1 MTVASADATDIPA
14 ALREDGSL
22 KLVIFD
28 CDGVLVDGEHLS
40 TAKMAEEARHYGW
53 NISNDEAHKIFTG
66 GELVKIGERIGRE
79 TGTEMP
85 ENWDMMMQD
94 RIVKMMETEAETID
108 GAHDMLQSVHDLG
121 LPIRIGSNSS
131 GAEMEAKF
139 SSTGLDELLED
150 ERIHSGRDLDMPKPR
165 PDLYL
170 HAAEMEGV
178 HPENCIVLE
187 DSDTGA
193 EAARRAGMA
202 CVLLRDLSKPAP
214 SWPGLLRIGHL
225 SEFPL
230 ILKQILDVQSGAKAI
245 AA

>member
-1 MTVASADATDIPA
+1 MTVASANATDIPA

-22 KLVIFD
+22 RLVIFD

-108 GAHDMLQSVHDLG
+108 GAHDMLQSVHELG

>member
-1 MTVASADATDIPA
+1 MRV
-14 ALREDGSL
+14 DGAL

-40 TAKMAEEARHYGW
+40 TAKMAEEARNHGW
-53 NISNDEAHKIFTG
+53 NLSNEEAHRIFTG

-79 TGTEMP
+79 TGKTMP

-108 GAHDMLQSVHDLG
+108 GAHQMLEEVHALG

-131 GAEMEAKF
+131 GAEMDAKF
-139 SSTGLDELLED
+139 SSTGLDSLIEE

-170 HAAEMEGV
+170 HAAELEGV
-178 HPENCIVLE
+178 GPEHCIVLE

-214 SWPGLLRIGHL
+214 SWPGLIRIGHL
-225 SEFPL
+225 SEFPEVL
-230 ILKQILDVQSGAKAI
+230 RKILAAQSGGSKQ